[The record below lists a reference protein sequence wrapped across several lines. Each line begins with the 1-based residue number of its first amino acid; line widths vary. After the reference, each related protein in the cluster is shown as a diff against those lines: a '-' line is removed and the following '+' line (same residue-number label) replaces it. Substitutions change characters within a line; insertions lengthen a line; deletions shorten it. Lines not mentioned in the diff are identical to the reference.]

1 VVVLVVWLVT
11 LVLAPIVS
19 SLLSMAVSRKREFLA
34 DATGA
39 QLTRNPIGLA
49 RALEKLAAEHAPTR
63 TIARGAAHM
72 CIVDPGHSKLAEREG
87 FLGHMFSSHPPM
99 RVRLA
104 RLRAMAYQAEKQGG
118 VLPDPADIV
127 G

>member
-1 VVVLVVWLVT
+1 
-11 LVLAPIVS
+11 
-19 SLLSMAVSRKREFLA
+19 
-34 DATGA
+34 
-39 QLTRNPIGLA
+39 
-49 RALEKLAAEHAPTR
+49 
-63 TIARGAAHM
+63 M